1 VIFRTF
7 RLLLSVGTTWMML
20 EFELVFTNLLNPVH
34 RSLKSNVTTDDWVVH
49 TELLHVVSQLY

>member
-1 VIFRTF
+1 
-7 RLLLSVGTTWMML
+7 MML

-34 RSLKSNVTTDDWVVH
+34 RSLKSNVATEDWVVH

>member
-1 VIFRTF
+1 
-7 RLLLSVGTTWMML
+7 MML